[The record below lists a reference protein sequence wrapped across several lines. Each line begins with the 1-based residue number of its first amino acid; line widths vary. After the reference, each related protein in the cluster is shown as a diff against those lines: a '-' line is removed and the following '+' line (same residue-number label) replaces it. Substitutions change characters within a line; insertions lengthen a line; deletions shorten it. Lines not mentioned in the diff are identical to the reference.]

1 MEERYFEKE
10 LDELCGMME
19 SKCTVQNEDPIDI
32 LIEIDIVRLCEI
44 YMEYNESIEDDPYGI
59 THKKIYLR
67 LDPIPRIEYYLDTEL
82 CIRMI
87 GYIQNN
93 FQTIIER
100 MKMILS
106 KHVREPNI
114 HWLEKIL
121 YEYLEAYA

>member
-10 LDELCGMME
+10 LDELCDMME
-19 SKCTVQNEDPIDI
+19 NKCTVQNEDPIDI

-100 MKMILS
+100 MKIILN

-114 HWLEKIL
+114 YWLEKIL
-121 YEYLEAYA
+121 YEYLEAYT

>member
-19 SKCTVQNEDPIDI
+19 NKCTVQNEDPIDI

-121 YEYLEAYA
+121 YEYLEAYT

>member
-19 SKCTVQNEDPIDI
+19 NKCTVQNEDPIDI

-100 MKMILS
+100 MKIILN

-114 HWLEKIL
+114 YWLEKIL
-121 YEYLEAYA
+121 YEYLEAYT